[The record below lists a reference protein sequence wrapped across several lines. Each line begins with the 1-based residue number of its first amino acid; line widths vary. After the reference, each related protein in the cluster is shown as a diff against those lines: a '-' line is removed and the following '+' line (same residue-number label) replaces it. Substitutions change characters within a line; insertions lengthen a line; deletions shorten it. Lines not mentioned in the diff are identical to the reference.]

1 MSINQILAD
10 RWRKQ
15 ADEYRAEADVL
26 KQIMHHYSIT
36 YGEHINALIG
46 GAAALRMQARE
57 YEKWASD
64 AAQLKL
70 KEAA

>member
-1 MSINQILAD
+1 MSINQILAE

-26 KQIMHHYSIT
+26 KQIMHHYGIT
-36 YGEHINALIG
+36 NGDHINALIG

-64 AAQLKL
+64 AEQLKL